1 MAVSEFDLVVIGS
14 GPGGYVAAIR
24 ASQLGL
30 RTCVVEADELG
41 GVCLNWGCIPT
52 KALLHV
58 ATLKEQI
65 EDAGA
70 LGLDIGGPLKVD
82 MSRVMAHSR
91 KVAATLNGGVTGL
104 LRKNKVTVKMGR
116 ACFRDAEHLEI
127 TPKAGKTTDVVKAK
141 NIIIATGARPRVLK
155 DFPVDN
161 QRIWDYKG
169 ALASRELPESL
180 LVLGAGAI
188 GLEFANFYAAL
199 GTRVTVVEQ
208 QDQILPSEDV
218 EISQELAQRLGE
230 RGITILTGSRARL
243 VTGSGQQHEVII
255 SGADGE
261 QSLSFEKILVSVGV
275 AGNIEAMGL
284 ENTRVRTADGFVVT
298 DDNGLTGQPGVYA
311 IGDVAG
317 PPMLAHKA
325 SHEGIRCAEYIAG
338 HVSEEP
344 RTHDIPACVYTRPQV
359 ARIGLTE
366 QQARD
371 QGRDIAV
378 GRFPFLANGKAVAI
392 TATEGFI
399 KTIFDKKTGQLLGAH
414 LIGPDVTELLHG
426 LTMAQQLEA
435 TEETLMNHMFAHPTL
450 SEALGESAMAA
461 YRRALHI

>member
-1 MAVSEFDLVVIGS
+1 MY
-14 GPGGYVAAIR
+14 PHPY
-24 ASQLGL
+24 
-30 RTCVVEADELG
+30 
-41 GVCLNWGCIPT
+41 
-52 KALLHV
+52 
-58 ATLKEQI
+58 
-65 EDAGA
+65 
-70 LGLDIGGPLKVD
+70 
-82 MSRVMAHSR
+82 
-91 KVAATLNGGVTGL
+91 
-104 LRKNKVTVKMGR
+104 
-116 ACFRDAEHLEI
+116 
-127 TPKAGKTTDVVKAK
+127 
-141 NIIIATGARPRVLK
+141 
-155 DFPVDN
+155 
-161 QRIWDYKG
+161 
-169 ALASRELPESL
+169 
-180 LVLGAGAI
+180 AI

-243 VTGSGQQHEVII
+243 VTSSGQQHEVII

-284 ENTRVRTADGFVVT
+284 ENTRVRTAGGFVVT